1 MLYFCGVKLLIFG
14 TMRKFF
20 CLMAVSLAVLT
31 AQAQWEIETLQV
43 TTVDADPMTGTEG
56 GLMWVSNKVS
66 IYAPINGA
74 WRVVLMNPDRI
85 FVNGVTRIG
94 YYTKENELIGM
105 SDYCYTN
112 ISDDGRRL
120 VFTLFFSKD
129 SLPLSQY
136 SDDYYYKKSWR
147 VRVKEMCE
155 WLLHTDG
162 YVRIV
167 SSVYGG
173 GVHDVRF
180 RLKEDEE

>member
-1 MLYFCGVKLLIFG
+1 MAINIEGLEARAQELIRMSTDAPG
-14 TMRKFF
+14 MRK
-20 CLMAVSLAVLT
+20 
-31 AQAQWEIETLQV
+31 ELQ
-43 TTVDADPMTGTEG
+43 
-56 GLMWVSNKVS
+56 
-66 IYAPINGA
+66 
-74 WRVVLMNPDRI
+74 
-85 FVNGVTRIG
+85 RIG

-112 ISDDGRRL
+112 SSDDGRRL

-136 SDDYYYKKSWR
+136 SDDYYYKKSWC